1 VHPLKIRGT
10 KTIREIA
17 REAGVSIAT
26 VSRTIRTPERVSA
39 LTRQTVMEVVERHDY
54 VMHGMAGGLA
64 GARSKIIGL
73 VIPTVINSIYAAFTL
88 AIQQGLRAAE
98 YSLVL
103 GVSDFDPA
111 EETRVIRRLVE
122 RRVDGLILT
131 GGEHDPASYR
141 LIERHGIPTVLTWR
155 GSPERTC
162 ISFDNYAAG
171 RIAMDHLQALGHRR
185 IGLICGWTGVNDR
198 ARERRRAYE
207 DALDAA
213 GAAIDPGLIFEGAF
227 DFDDGYRAMT
237 SLLGLPDAP
246 TAVFAAND
254 IQAIGAL
261 SACRD
266 AGARVPGDVSI
277 LGFDDLPIA
286 GFVTP
291 KLTTMRVPASDM
303 GLFAASRLLGMI
315 RGDADVSSVMLP
327 VVLVKRES
335 TGLPFT
341 K

>member
-1 VHPLKIRGT
+1 
-10 KTIREIA
+10 
-17 REAGVSIAT
+17 
-26 VSRTIRTPERVSA
+26 
-39 LTRQTVMEVVERHDY
+39 MEVVERHDY
-54 VMHGMAGGLA
+54 VMDGMAGGLA

-88 AIQQGLRAAE
+88 AIQQSLRAAD

-111 EETRVIRRLVE
+111 EESRVIRRLVE

-131 GGEHDPASYR
+131 GGERDPASYR

-155 GSPERTC
+155 GSSERTC

-171 RIAMDHLQALGHRR
+171 RVAMDHLRALGHRR
-185 IGLICGWTGVNDR
+185 IGLICGWTAVNDR

-207 DALDAA
+207 DALRIAGVPVDAA
-213 GAAIDPGLIFEGAF
+213 LVFEGAF
-227 DFDDGYRAMT
+227 DFGDGYRAMS
-237 SLLGLPDAP
+237 SLLSLPRTP

-254 IQAIGAL
+254 IQAIGAV

-266 AGARVPGDVSI
+266 AGARVPGDMSI
-277 LGFDDLPIA
+277 IGFDDLPIA

-303 GLFAASRLLGMI
+303 GLFAAGRLLGLI
-315 RGDADVSSVMLP
+315 HGEADVSSVILP
-327 VVLVKRES
+327 VALIDRES
-335 TGLPFT
+335 TGRVST
-341 K
+341 T